1 MTRPPQ
7 AADDRYPWIALSV
20 VLIGTFMVILDT
32 TIANVV
38 LPKIGTE
45 LRVTSGLDWVVTA
58 YLLAV
63 GVSQPTTGWLTD
75 RFGRKRVFTVS
86 LGLFALGSLLVSVA
100 PNLLM
105 VVVFRILQ
113 GLGGGLMMPVGLAL
127 IYSLFP
133 ANKRGTALGIWG
145 IAAMAAPAVGP
156 VLGGW
161 IATDMSWRL
170 VFLINV
176 PIGIV
181 GVFAATRLLRDTDV
195 RRTTTFDMRGFAFVA
210 GGLALLLYSFSEATP
225 QPWKSAGSGTA
236 AVVAVVLLLLFVRQ
250 ERRVEHPLIAIEMFT
265 IPTFVITI
273 GIVWLM
279 TTAQFARLVLIP
291 LELETI
297 RGLTAFQAGLA
308 LAPAALGTA
317 AGMPIG
323 GRLADRIGSRTP
335 VVAGLAII
343 GIAVWLLS
351 HLSPGD
357 SVAYI
362 TGVLTF
368 QGVGFGLAIMPNTVA
383 AMNSVPSRL
392 VDQAAAMRSVNRQ
405 VAGSIGVAVLAT
417 VVASAIGQLSAVGIS
432 PVEAQNAYNHAYLVA
447 FFGIVLAFVLS
458 FFLPGRE
465 ATHAVQ
471 RERQA
476 EADAEHEAAMFVGE

>member
-1 MTRPPQ
+1 M
-7 AADDRYPWIALSV
+7 
-20 VLIGTFMVILDT
+20 LIGTFMVILDT
-32 TIANVV
+32 TIVNVA
-38 LPKIGTE
+38 LPKIGKE
-45 LRVTSGLDWVVTA
+45 LEVTSGLDWIVTA

-63 GVSQPTTGWLTD
+63 GVSQPTTGWLSD
-75 RFGRKRVFTVS
+75 RFGRKNVFTVS
-86 LGLFALGSLLVSVA
+86 LGLFAIGSLLVALA
-100 PNLLM
+100 PNLLW
-105 VVVFRILQ
+105 VVIFRILQ

-133 ANKRGTALGIWG
+133 ADRRGTALGIWG

-161 IATDMSWRL
+161 IATDLSWRL
-170 VFLINV
+170 VFIINV
-176 PIGIV
+176 PIGVV
-181 GVFAATRLLRDTDV
+181 GVFAAMRLLRDTDL
-195 RRTTTFDMRGFAFVA
+195 RRQARFDLPGFALVA

-225 QPWKSAGSGTA
+225 QPWKSAGSGAT
-236 AVVAVVLLLLFVRQ
+236 AVVALLLLVAFARR
-250 ERRVEHPLIAIEMFT
+250 ERRVDNPLIDVSMFT
-265 IPTFVITI
+265 IPTFAITI

-335 VVAGLAII
+335 VVVGL
-343 GIAVWLLS
+343 GIVGVAVWLLS
-351 HLSPGD
+351 HLEPGH

-417 VVASAIGQLSAVGIS
+417 VVAASIGQFSAVGVD
-432 PVEAQNAYNHAYLVA
+432 PVAAQNAYNGAYLVA
-447 FFGIVLAFVLS
+447 FWGIALAFLLA
-458 FFLPGRE
+458 FLLPGKHQ
-465 ATHAVQ
+465 THAVQ

-476 EADAEHEAAMFVGE
+476 EADAEERALLASE